1 MEELQLT
8 LTPARVD
15 QKNFGIQL
23 ANWRVGQQLTALVV
37 DTRPNGGLV
46 LSVAGKTFLASSDL
60 PVQPGTRMA
69 MEVKQAGAELV
80 LRRLPDPNQPSISQ
94 QVLLIDF
101 SACVLGQVL
110 QTRTMDQQTM
120 IIAKSS

>member
-80 LRRLPDPNQPSISQ
+80 LQ
-94 QVLLIDF
+94 
-101 SACVLGQVL
+101 
-110 QTRTMDQQTM
+110 
-120 IIAKSS
+120 